1 MTSNDDRDWRTR
13 QFGEQTHRQQAYP
26 QHGYQDHGYP
36 NRGYQGQGY
45 QETRYQDQAH
55 QDQAYGQTSWVEQ
68 QQATPEH
75 KEPPTPPAPPAQRVW
90 PWVLLAVAAFV
101 IGAVLGAAGMSSS
114 KKSASNTQTVTV
126 QAQPT
131 TETQT
136 TTITA
141 STTTTTSSGT
151 SSSATSS
158 AASGPR
164 TSFGDGTWMV
174 GSGIEPGT
182 YSTDGGD
189 GCYWARLGGLSGA
202 TDDILANDNA
212 SGPATVTISGTD
224 AAFQSQDCGT
234 WTLIR

>member
-1 MTSNDDRDWRTR
+1 MTSNEDPHRRTR
-13 QFGEQTHRQQAYP
+13 QFGEHTHQ
-26 QHGYQDHGYP
+26 QHGYP
-36 NRGYQGQGY
+36 TEAYQQPLY
-45 QETRYQDQAH
+45 QESRYP
-55 QDQAYGQTSWVEQ
+55 DQAYGQTSWSDAQPASPDPGES
-68 QQATPEH
+68 
-75 KEPPTPPAPPAQRVW
+75 PTPPSPPAQRVW

-101 IGAVLGAAGMSSS
+101 VGAVLGAAGMSSS
-114 KKSASNTQTVTV
+114 KKSASSTQTVTV

-141 STTTTTSSGT
+141 RTTTTASQS

-158 AASGPR
+158 ATSGPR

-182 YSTDGGD
+182 YTTEGGA
-189 GCYWARLGGLSGA
+189 GCYWARLGGLSGE
-202 TDDILANDNA
+202 TDDIIANDNA
-212 SGPATVTISGTD
+212 SGPTSVTISGTD

-234 WTLIR
+234 WTLSR